1 MTSKFSSSS
10 KMLSHFWNKLSGITL
25 LSDNVDSRFLQGLE
39 RSSSKN
45 RTFNNAVGTHTSI
58 LCMTALISLIE
69 YEKL

>member
-1 MTSKFSSSS
+1 
-10 KMLSHFWNKLSGITL
+10 L